1 MKASIAIKSIL
12 ASSFYRTGWSIRK
25 LRQVSRC
32 NFVILMYHS
41 IIPLNEVGEAVQA
54 GIYVQQDTFE
64 RHIRFLKS
72 HFSIVPISE
81 LFSGKAGNSC
91 ITDNKPPC
99 VLTFD
104 DGWYDFYAYAF
115 PILETHQVPATNFLP
130 TDFIGTKDRFW
141 TDKLGYLFAV
151 RDNRVS
157 LQKAN
162 RSSANCFVNQL
173 EKLKGSRESRLE
185 QAIAMLKGYRNEEIN
200 EILSELSV
208 RWQLDPSQPGRAFI
222 SWEEVREMVRSG
234 LITFGSHTV
243 SHKILT
249 TLTDDEIHDELM
261 RSRERLIA
269 EQAVDPLFIPFCYP
283 NGNYN
288 KKVVSMVRNAGY
300 NLAVTTKKGWNH
312 VDSDLFTLRRIGIHQ
327 DISSTDAMFACRI
340 LNLF

>member
-1 MKASIAIKSIL
+1 
-12 ASSFYRTGWSIRK
+12 
-25 LRQVSRC
+25 
-32 NFVILMYHS
+32 MYHR
-41 IIPLNEVGEAVQA
+41 IIPLNEAGGAVQA
-54 GIYVQQDTFE
+54 GIYVKQDTFE
-64 RHIRFLKS
+64 RHILFLRT

-81 LFSGKAGNSC
+81 FFSGKAGNSC

-104 DGWYDFYAYAF
+104 DGWYDFYTYAF

-141 TDKLGYLFAV
+141 TDKLGYLFAMKNNSV
-151 RDNRVS
+151 N

-162 RSSANCFVNQL
+162 RPSANCLVNQL

-185 QAIAMLKGYRNEEIN
+185 QAIAMLKGCRNKEIN

-208 RWQLDPSQPGRAFI
+208 RWQLDPSQPDRAFL
-222 SWEEVREMVRSG
+222 SWEEVREMSLSG
-234 LITFGSHTV
+234 LITFGSHTG

-249 TLTDDEIHDELM
+249 TLTDYEINDELM
-261 RSRERLIA
+261 RSREKLIA
-269 EQAVDPLFIPFCYP
+269 EKAVDPSFIPFCYP

-288 KKVVSMVRNAGY
+288 DKIVSMVRNAGY
-300 NLAVTTKKGWNH
+300 NLAVTTKNGWNN
-312 VDSDLFTLRRIGIHQ
+312 VESDLFALRRIGTHQ